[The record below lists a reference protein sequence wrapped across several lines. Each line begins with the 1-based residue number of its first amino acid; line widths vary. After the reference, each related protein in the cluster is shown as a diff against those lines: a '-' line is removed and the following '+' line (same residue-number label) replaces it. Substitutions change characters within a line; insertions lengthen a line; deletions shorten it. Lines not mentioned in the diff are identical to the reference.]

1 MFFFSLNLITKNKR
15 LKVEI
20 RNLRL
25 VEKTILDNNKK
36 VDSKKD
42 VFSIDNISKDI
53 KKMTLNESEFERK
66 KKMALKIYVTSF
78 DNIEDIE
85 YDLCSSILYEDK
97 INYHEYSD
105 LMSTTYKEAKRILET
120 IDYSNISIIRTS
132 K

>member
-1 MFFFSLNLITKNKR
+1 MRVNLK
-15 LKVEI
+15 
-20 RNLRL
+20 
-25 VEKTILDNNKK
+25 
-36 VDSKKD
+36 
-42 VFSIDNISKDI
+42 
-53 KKMTLNESEFERK
+53 ERK
-66 KKMALKIYVTSF
+66 RWLKIYVTSF